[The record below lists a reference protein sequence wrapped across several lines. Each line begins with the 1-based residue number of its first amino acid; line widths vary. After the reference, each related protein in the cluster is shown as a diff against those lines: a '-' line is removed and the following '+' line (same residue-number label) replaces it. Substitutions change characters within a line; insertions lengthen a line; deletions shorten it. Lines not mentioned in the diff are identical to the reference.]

1 MCYIV
6 LTYKNV
12 RNQKEMLAG
21 TKAKH
26 FFFCYDTYSL
36 SGKNFL
42 YDRNIKGRLLRCLK
56 QSFVIPLSGKIERKE
71 DDYGFFRSKKCKE
84 SIYNKIWH

>member
-1 MCYIV
+1 MLHCAS
-6 LTYKNV
+6 LQKCKKSKRNV
-12 RNQKEMLAG
+12 SRNKG
-21 TKAKH
+21 KA
-26 FFFCYDTYSL
+26 FLFCYDTYSL